1 MLALPVDAP
10 PEEQFWE
17 RYNKRLEFPLSTAVT
32 VLIHALVAGLL
43 VLVLSYLMN
52 GSKVASAVPVSLV
65 EVVGQDDDG
74 DGSAG
79 SSRVENPIGIAPT
92 DPWQASL
99 ALLPSPAD
107 LPKVEAEIRKLLED
121 PERAVAISPANGAQ
135 YDQLDET
142 LRKKLLQEPG
152 GNKGAGGANGK
163 GDTKQ
168 AGNGPGGF
176 ANDSRSRS
184 LRWVLRFTTM
194 DGQDYLDQ
202 LAAMGAVILIP
213 LPPENKECLYFPNL
227 KKLGER
233 RLATEGD
240 LKKLAGQVRFSDAR
254 PESVRAVCE
263 ALGVKEKA
271 RTFWAFFPKGLEDE
285 LARKEMGYRNRRP
298 EDVAETVFRI
308 TLRDGKAEITVV
320 DQSAK

>member
-1 MLALPVDAP
+1 MLASPVDAP

-52 GSKVASAVPVSLV
+52 GSKVVSAVPVSLV

-79 SSRVENPIGIAPT
+79 SGRVDNPIEKAPT
-92 DPWQASL
+92 DPWQASRD
-99 ALLPSPAD
+99 LLPNPAD

-142 LRKKLLQEPG
+142 LRKKFLQEPG
-152 GNKGAGGANGK
+152 GNKGAG
-163 GDTKQ
+163 
-168 AGNGPGGF
+168 NGPGGI
-176 ANDSRSRS
+176 ANDARSRS
-184 LRWVLRFTTM
+184 LRWVLRFTTT

-213 LPPENKECLYFPNL
+213 LPPENKECSYFPNL
-227 KKLGER
+227 KKPGER

-263 ALGVKEKA
+263 ALSVKEKA

-298 EDVAETVFRI
+298 EDVAETVFRV
-308 TLRDGKAEITVV
+308 TLRDGKAEIAVV
-320 DQSAK
+320 DQAAK

>member
-1 MLALPVDAP
+1 
-10 PEEQFWE
+10 
-17 RYNKRLEFPLSTAVT
+17 
-32 VLIHALVAGLL
+32 
-43 VLVLSYLMN
+43 
-52 GSKVASAVPVSLV
+52 
-65 EVVGQDDDG
+65 
-74 DGSAG
+74 
-79 SSRVENPIGIAPT
+79 
-92 DPWQASL
+92 
-99 ALLPSPAD
+99 
-107 LPKVEAEIRKLLED
+107 
-121 PERAVAISPANGAQ
+121 
-135 YDQLDET
+135 
-142 LRKKLLQEPG
+142 
-152 GNKGAGGANGK
+152 
-163 GDTKQ
+163 
-168 AGNGPGGF
+168 
-176 ANDSRSRS
+176 
-184 LRWVLRFTTM
+184 M

-227 KKLGER
+227 KKPGER

-271 RTFWAFFPKGLEDE
+271 RTFWAFFPKDLEDE
-285 LARKEMGYRNRRP
+285 LARKEIGYRNRRP